1 MNKKIIIIGAS
12 GHGKVIADI
21 VLKSHDILVGFLDDG
36 IEKGTLIFDE
46 YKVLGDSSCVE
57 QYNDCEFIIGI
68 GSNEIRNKISGRF
81 NVKWYTAIHPSAIIA
96 TKAFIDEGCVVMA
109 NAIINMNAKIGKHC
123 IINTG
128 AIIEHDCEIGD
139 YVHISP
145 NATICGG
152 VNIGAMTHI
161 GASATIR
168 NYKSITSNCVIG
180 MGSVVVAD
188 INEEGT
194 YVGIPARRLY
204 NE

>member
-36 IEKGTLIFDE
+36 IEKGTLIFNE
-46 YKVLGDSSCVE
+46 YEVLGDSSCVE

-96 TKAFIDEGCVVMA
+96 TKVFIDEGCVVMA
-109 NAIINMNAKIGKHC
+109 NAIINMDAKIGKHC

-128 AIIEHDCEIGD
+128 AIIEHDCEIGN

-145 NATICGG
+145 NATLCGTVKVG
-152 VNIGAMTHI
+152 SYTHV
-161 GASATIR
+161 GASATIK
-168 NYKSITSNCVIG
+168 NNIDITSNTVVG
-180 MGSVVVAD
+180 AGSVV
-188 INEEGT
+188 IRNIEEKGN
-194 YVGIPARRLY
+194 YVGVPARKL
-204 NE
+204 